1 MESKNIY
8 EKNIKT
14 AVDLFIAQM
23 KLEGWLPVKEY
34 FSIKKLVIELD
45 WVIVLTMDHNGFIAI
60 PTIAEYR
67 FGSNSGWYDYT
78 GQCLDNWTNVI
89 MFKPIEI
96 RNVDAADTIR
106 TKLFNEYKE
115 KEGIKS
121 NLDFKNAFNKFLIKY
136 CQN

>member
-8 EKNIKT
+8 EKNIKA
-14 AVDLFIAQM
+14 AVDFFIALLM
-23 KLEGWLPVKEY
+23 VEGRLAVKEY
-34 FSIKKLVIELD
+34 FSIKKLGIELD

-60 PTIAEYR
+60 PTVAEYR

-78 GQCLDNWTNVI
+78 GQCLDNWTNII

-121 NLDFKNAFNKFLIKY
+121 NSDFKNAFNKFLIKY
-136 CQN
+136 CKN

>member
-8 EKNIKT
+8 ENNIKA

-34 FSIKKLVIELD
+34 FSMKKLGIELD
-45 WVIVLTMDHNGFIAI
+45 WVIVLTMEHNGFIAI

-67 FGSNSGWYDYT
+67 LGSNPGWYDSNDQY
-78 GQCLDNWTNVI
+78 LNNWTNVI

-96 RNVDAADTIR
+96 RNAAETIR
-106 TKLFNEYKE
+106 AKLFNEYKE

-121 NLDFKNAFNKFLIKY
+121 NSDFKNAFNKFLIKY
-136 CQN
+136 CKN

>member
-8 EKNIKT
+8 EKNIKA

-34 FSIKKLVIELD
+34 FSMKKLGIELD
-45 WVIVLTMDHNGFIAI
+45 WVIVLTMEYNGFIAI

-67 FGSNSGWYDYT
+67 FGSNSGWYDSNE
-78 GQCLDNWTNVI
+78 QCLDSWTNVI
-89 MFKPIEI
+89 MFKPIES
-96 RNVDAADTIR
+96 RNAETIR
-106 TKLFNEYKE
+106 AKLFNEYKE

-121 NLDFKNAFNKFLIKY
+121 NSDFKNAFNKFLIKY
-136 CQN
+136 CKN

>member
-8 EKNIKT
+8 EKNIKA

-34 FSIKKLVIELD
+34 FSMKKLGIGLD
-45 WVIVLTMDHNGFIAI
+45 WVIVLTMEHNGFIAI
-60 PTIAEYR
+60 PTIAEYS
-67 FGSNSGWYDYT
+67 FGSNPGWHDSN
-78 GQCLDNWTNVI
+78 GQYLDNWTNVI

-96 RNVDAADTIR
+96 RNANAADTIR

-121 NLDFKNAFNKFLIKY
+121 NLDFKNDFNKFLIKY
-136 CQN
+136 CKN

>member
-8 EKNIKT
+8 EKNIKA

-34 FSIKKLVIELD
+34 FSMKKLGIELD
-45 WVIVLTMDHNGFIAI
+45 WVIVLTMENNGFIAI
-60 PTIAEYR
+60 PTIAEYS
-67 FGSNSGWYDYT
+67 FGSNPGWHDSNEQY
-78 GQCLDNWTNVI
+78 LDNWTNVI

-96 RNVDAADTIR
+96 RNAAETIR
-106 TKLFNEYKE
+106 IKLFNEYKE

-121 NLDFKNAFNKFLIKY
+121 NSDFKNAFNKFLIKY
-136 CQN
+136 CKN

>member
-8 EKNIKT
+8 EKNIKA

-34 FSIKKLVIELD
+34 FSMKKLGIELD
-45 WVIVLTMDHNGFIAI
+45 WVIVLTMEHNGFIAI
-60 PTIAEYR
+60 PTIAEYS
-67 FGSNSGWYDYT
+67 FDSNPGWHDSNEQY
-78 GQCLDNWTNVI
+78 LDNWTNVI

-96 RNVDAADTIR
+96 RNAAETIR
-106 TKLFNEYKE
+106 IKLFNEYKE

-121 NLDFKNAFNKFLIKY
+121 NSDFKNAFNKFLIKY
-136 CQN
+136 CKN

>member
-1 MESKNIY
+1 MEFKNIY
-8 EKNIKT
+8 EKNIKA

-34 FSIKKLVIELD
+34 FSMKKLGIELD
-45 WVIVLTMDHNGFIAI
+45 WVIVLTMEHNGFIAI
-60 PTIAEYR
+60 PTIAEYG
-67 FGSNSGWYDYT
+67 FGSNSGWYDSN
-78 GQCLDNWTNVI
+78 GQCLDDWTNVI

-96 RNVDAADTIR
+96 RNAAETIR

-121 NLDFKNAFNKFLIKY
+121 NSDFKNAFNKFLIKY

>member
-8 EKNIKT
+8 EKSIKA

-34 FSIKKLVIELD
+34 FSMKKLGIELD
-45 WVIVLTMDHNGFIAI
+45 WVIVLTMEHNGFIAI

-67 FGSNSGWYDYT
+67 FGSNPGWYDSNDQY
-78 GQCLDNWTNVI
+78 LNNWTNVI
-89 MFKPIEI
+89 MFKLIEI
-96 RNVDAADTIR
+96 RNAAETIR
-106 TKLFNEYKE
+106 AKLFNEYKE

-121 NLDFKNAFNKFLIKY
+121 NSDFKNAFNKFLIKY
-136 CQN
+136 CKN